1 MLKQL
6 PLLVSLLFTLAA
18 VAGEA
23 TCETPRIFPFAM
35 EGENLPKVWNST
47 AKREPAGTGGF
58 LTTKGSD
65 FVDESGRSRR
75 FFGVNLYGPAALPEK
90 ADAPAMAERLARWG
104 INAVRIFP
112 QYTWQR
118 RADKDF
124 SKGID
129 PDLLDRFDWL
139 FFS

>member
-58 LTTKGSD
+58 LPTKGSD

-75 FFGVNLYGPAALPEK
+75 FFGDGREI
-90 ADAPAMAERLARWG
+90 AER
-104 INAVRIFP
+104 I
-112 QYTWQR
+112 
-118 RADKDF
+118 RADVRRETGLTCSAGVAPNKF
-124 SKGID
+124 LAKLGSEFRK
-129 PDLLDRFDWL
+129 PDGLTVLPFGKAEIAAFLRKIR
-139 FFS
+139 